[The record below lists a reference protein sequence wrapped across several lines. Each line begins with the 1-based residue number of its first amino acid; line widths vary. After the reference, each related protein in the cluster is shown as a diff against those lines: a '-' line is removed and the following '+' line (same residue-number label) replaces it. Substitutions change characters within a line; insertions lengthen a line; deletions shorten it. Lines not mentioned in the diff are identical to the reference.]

1 MIRFGM
7 ADVTRTNPY
16 IVVQL
21 AAADFK
27 EGEICA
33 KKQTGGAQLQP
44 CDEVHFNQAVPQ
56 LYRPNS
62 TSGWEA
68 ITSSD
73 PKTGRKWIG
82 KLDEPKA
89 ATLLKLASLPVEPWR
104 TRFDRTWNNQWRF
117 ITGKAKMTSP
127 RQDVNR
133 VLRQLGVNSK

>member
-1 MIRFGM
+1 MKRPINSWNGY
-7 ADVTRTNPY
+7 NY
-16 IVVQL
+16 
-21 AAADFK
+21 
-27 EGEICA
+27 
-33 KKQTGGAQLQP
+33 
-44 CDEVHFNQAVPQ
+44 AVPH

-62 TSGWEA
+62 TREWDD

-89 ATLLKLASLPVEPWR
+89 TQLLQQATLPVEPWR

-117 ITGKAKMTSP
+117 ITGRPKMTSP

-133 VLRQLGVNSK
+133 VLRHLGLNSK